1 MLHHSDPS
9 QAEVLGFSHAQLE
22 ALTHSVEQRRQ
33 QLEKDIQDYIARK
46 QDELRQY
53 EQQVR
58 QPFFGPRRQSLIS
71 VSPFAKNR
79 QTDLGLAYRAE
90 PVHGM

>member
-9 QAEVLGFSHAQLE
+9 QAEVSGFSQAQLD

-53 EQQVR
+53 EEQVR
-58 QPFFGPRRQSLIS
+58 RPFL
-71 VSPFAKNR
+71 
-79 QTDLGLAYRAE
+79 DLGASLRFPFHRLQRIDKLILA
-90 PVHGM
+90 